1 MGFTVRP
8 EFTWLQPISSGEI
21 VKTPAVLPNRSVP
34 NAQVIPELAYDDVG
48 EASDW
53 LCDAFGFT
61 ERIRVGAH
69 RAQLVFGEGAVIAIE
84 RAEDDASTSSVLVRV
99 EDADS
104 HHERAASHGA
114 RIVRPPTDYPYG
126 ERQYTAEDLGGH
138 RWTFSQS
145 IADVDP
151 RSWGATRINLG

>member
-1 MGFTVRP
+1 
-8 EFTWLQPISSGEI
+8 
-21 VKTPAVLPNRSVP
+21 VLPNRSVP
-34 NAQVIPELAYDDVG
+34 NVQVIPELAYDDVG

-61 ERIRVGAH
+61 ERIRIGAH
-69 RAQLVFGEGAVIAIE
+69 RAQLVYGEGAVIAIE

-99 EDADS
+99 ADADS

-145 IADVDP
+145 IADIDP
-151 RSWGATRINLG
+151 RSWGATRINLA

>member
-1 MGFTVRP
+1 M
-8 EFTWLQPISSGEI
+8 
-21 VKTPAVLPNRSVP
+21 VKTPAVLHNRSVP

-61 ERIRVGAH
+61 ERLRIGAH
-69 RAQLVFGEGAVIAIE
+69 RAQLVFGGGAVIVIE
-84 RAEDDASTSSVLVRV
+84 RAEGEAPASSVLVRV

-104 HHERAASHGA
+104 HHERTASHGA
-114 RIVRPPTDYPYG
+114 RILRPQADYPYG
-126 ERQYTAEDLGGH
+126 ERQYTVQDPGGH
-138 RWTFSQS
+138 SWTFSQS

-151 RSWGATRINLG
+151 ASWGGTLR

>member
-1 MGFTVRP
+1 
-8 EFTWLQPISSGEI
+8 
-21 VKTPAVLPNRSVP
+21 VLPNRSVP

-61 ERIRVGAH
+61 ERIRIGAH
-69 RAQLVFGEGAVIAIE
+69 RAQLIFGEGAVIAIE

-114 RIVRPPTDYPYG
+114 RIVRPPTDYPFG